1 MEVAGNV
8 VDVDMTEEL
17 TCVVCYDPMLD
28 DPVLR
33 CQEWHAICAQCFEKV
48 AETDDPP
55 CCPQCRVPMS
65 MNDMSRLH
73 EKILNKLPKNACP
86 NLGCGLKLTD
96 TERLQTHAETVCQFR
111 IITCPVLTCPEQLAA
126 VHMRQHV
133 ESHQLP
139 RPGYYGTPMALTVN
153 MSPRARHE
161 SLRVT
166 MSEEDGFTELRHFTL
181 CLSVKQPVPP
191 PNAKKVPKFVAYVCE
206 TGLKDD
212 EESTMQFRMHI
223 ESDEG
228 KLLRPAVTSRCLSPG
243 AGHPPGIYFTP
254 AGDDDESKYVKS
266 VVFDIAIWKASDDD
280 DTDADEEAS
289 YSGSYAL
296 DYDALELMTSDEEEE
311 EEENDE
317 TDATMS
323 PFQIG
328 QGIAQ
333 AHVQRELVHYSSF
346 FLYHKFRRQNVKME
360 DPNSSN
366 IIFTFPF
373 MNEQFTTS

>member
-1 MEVAGNV
+1 MA
-8 VDVDMTEEL
+8 
-17 TCVVCYDPMLD
+17 
-28 DPVLR
+28 
-33 CQEWHAICAQCFEKV
+33 
-48 AETDDPP
+48 
-55 CCPQCRVPMS
+55 
-65 MNDMSRLH
+65 RLH
-73 EKILNKLPKNACP
+73 EKILW
-86 NLGCGLKLTD
+86 
-96 TERLQTHAETVCQFR
+96 
-111 IITCPVLTCPEQLAA
+111 
-126 VHMRQHV
+126 
-133 ESHQLP
+133 P
-139 RPGYYGTPMALTVN
+139 RPGYYGTPMTLTVHMGPLVRN
-153 MSPRARHE
+153 ECLPI
-161 SLRVT
+161 T
-166 MSEEDGFTELRHFTL
+166 MSDEDGFSELRHFSL
-181 CLSVKQPVPP
+181 CVALKQPVPP
-191 PNAKKVPKFVAYVCE
+191 PSAKKVPKFVAYVCE
-206 TGLKDD
+206 TGIQD
-212 EESTMQFRMHI
+212 EEESKMEFSMHI

-228 KLLRPAVTSRCLSPG
+228 KVLRPAVTSRCLSPG

-254 AGDDDESKYVKS
+254 AGDDESKYVKS

>member
-96 TERLQTHAETVCQFR
+96 TERLQTHAETVCGFR

-153 MSPRARHE
+153 MSPLAKHE

-181 CLSVKQPVPP
+181 CLSIKQPVPP
-191 PNAKKVPKFVAYVCE
+191 PRAKKVPKFVAYVCE

-212 EESTMQFRMHI
+212 EESKMEFSMHI

-254 AGDDDESKYVKS
+254 AGNNASKYVKS
-266 VVFDIAIWKASDDD
+266 VVFTVVITKADEDDI
-280 DTDADEEAS
+280 DTDIDEEAS
-289 YSGSYAL
+289 NTAS
-296 DYDALELMTSDEEEE
+296 EEE

-333 AHVQRELVHYSSF
+333 ARTY
-346 FLYHKFRRQNVKME
+346 NVK
-360 DPNSSN
+360 
-366 IIFTFPF
+366 
-373 MNEQFTTS
+373 